1 MQSNRE
7 KRVSDAVVGSPKSHF
22 GKSPGKVLQPFLARI
37 IQRKRERERERA
49 AIDRNESGAS
59 VKLMRTQSRE
69 RRVRFIHSN

>member
-37 IQRKRERERERA
+37 IQRKRERERER
-49 AIDRNESGAS
+49 E
-59 VKLMRTQSRE
+59 LQ
-69 RRVRFIHSN
+69 